1 MKRIPDKSI
10 KTVLTDPPYGID
22 YQSARKK
29 NKDEWFPKIKNDTKP
44 FIEFI
49 KELPRILSDDGCAMI
64 FTRWDVQQ
72 QFIDELTKHGLKP
85 KNVLIWD
92 KNAHGMGDLKRSFGN
107 KYESI
112 IFVANKDFRFQN
124 KRPVDIVR
132 FNKVSP
138 QKLIHPNEKPIEL
151 LQYLIEQCSAQGDIV
166 LDCFMGSG
174 STGVACKNTG
184 RKFAGI
190 ELDEQ
195 YFNIAKERIE
205 GVNVI

>member
-1 MKRIPDKSI
+1 MKRIPGNSI
-10 KTVLTDPPYGID
+10 KMILTDPPYGID

-29 NKDEWFPKIKNDTKP
+29 DKNTRFPKIKNDKSP

-49 KELPRILSDDGCAMI
+49 KEMPRILKNDGCAMI

-72 QFIDELTKHGLKP
+72 QFIDELIKHGLKP

-92 KNAHGMGDLKRSFGN
+92 KMNHGMGDLKRSFGSR
-107 KYESI
+107 YESI
-112 IFVANKDFRFQN
+112 IFVANNDFRFQN
-124 KRPVDIVR
+124 KRPVDIVK
-132 FNKVSP
+132 FNKVPP

-151 LQYLIEQCSAQGDIV
+151 LQYLIEQCSAQGDAV

-174 STGVACKNTG
+174 TAGIACKNLN
-184 RKFAGI
+184 RQFIGI

-205 GVNVI
+205 RINDI